1 LQIAKHYF
9 LHGVRRYVNSAEIS
23 ERLGTP

>member
-9 LHGVRRYVNSAEIS
+9 LHGVRRYVNSADIAEI
-23 ERLGTP
+23 LGTP